1 MTHRKK
7 IARIQEQI
15 LIRLSKKILKKS
27 LIFWKNLNR
36 PTVFLRIRKM
46 TCNFLFWDRTIG
58 FSGLLVF
65 WFISFSGFSGLP
77 LLKLGLRASAVC
89 MFMSL
94 MVSLV
99 SWFIGL
105 LVNWFSGILKSL
117 ANEPENRKTWKPVNN
132 NPENRRNNPINPQ
145 TVETNQHNGSRCKQV
160 NQKEKK

>member
-1 MTHRKK
+1 MT
-7 IARIQEQI
+7 ASSRILAVYLLTQ
-15 LIRLSKKILKKS
+15 LI
-27 LIFWKNLNR
+27 
-36 PTVFLRIRKM
+36 M
-46 TCNFLFWDRTIG
+46 
-58 FSGLLVF
+58 LVF

-117 ANEPENRKTWKPVNN
+117 ANEPENRKT
-132 NPENRRNNPINPQ
+132 
-145 TVETNQHNGSRCKQV
+145 
-160 NQKEKK
+160 